1 MTRLLLALVVLV
13 AGCQTAPPRPRLVA
27 PPEATALSFAFVDA
41 RSQLRLVTTQEQDS
55 LGTTVFFGDDA
66 FTRPPSVLVGNW
78 LQDRAGTALAGKRV
92 ELKELKVQV
101 FQPAA
106 GNSSLA
112 SGPAPLPMPVDAA
125 GSGRS
130 AVVGSLLAP
139 VVIDYIA
146 RRSRSSLVSARI
158 EATVD
163 GVPVVGLSRQS
174 LTGHIAGD
182 DIHQVLFEAL
192 DDLSR
197 DAGRL

>member
-1 MTRLLLALVVLV
+1 MTRLLLALVVLI

-66 FTRPPSVLVGNW
+66 FTRPPSVLVGSW

-112 SGPAPLPMPVDAA
+112 SGPAPLPMAVDAA
-125 GSGRS
+125 GSGKS